1 MQLVNRINA
10 VKKSICRKF
19 SADRSYL
26 PNHCGRQF
34 EVQMWTISDFILKK
48 LIPVVGVH
56 PFPLN
61 ELSLMVSAVCRIQPS
76 HIYEWGTNVGVSA
89 RIFYETVE
97 YFKIDSEIHT
107 IDLPDDVKHVE
118 HPGQTRG
125 ALIKGIKKIRMHQGD
140 GLTTAL
146 ALWDAAGKQGKPL
159 FFLDGDHSYESVNR
173 ELSRIGSHVGNA
185 SILIHDT
192 LFQSPEA
199 HYNTGPFQAV
209 QDFLRDAPDRYVR
222 IDERLGLPGMTLLY
236 PEEALT
242 HALSYV
248 RGA

>member
-1 MQLVNRINA
+1 MRLIHRIKA
-10 VKKSICRKF
+10 VEKSIYRKLNV
-19 SADRSYL
+19 DRTCL
-26 PNHCGRQF
+26 PDHGGRQF

-48 LIPVVGVH
+48 LVPVVGVH

-61 ELSLMVSAVCRIQPS
+61 EISLMVSAVCRIQPS

-118 HPGQTRG
+118 HPGRTRG

-140 GLTTAL
+140 GVTTAL

-173 ELSRIGSHVGNA
+173 ELRRIGSHVGNA
-185 SILIHDT
+185 SFLIHDT

-199 HYNTGPFQAV
+199 RYNTGPFLAV
-209 QDFLRDAPDRYVR
+209 QDFLREAPDRYVR

-242 HALSYV
+242 CSFSDV
-248 RGA
+248 RDA